1 MKGTPPELL
10 REFKLLFC
18 RKGEILEEM
27 ACESRGQRLQV
38 IQVEGGPVV
47 DEIRLIP
54 VSTYGSENA
63 VVFEVRVYG
72 E

>member
-1 MKGTPPELL
+1 
-10 REFKLLFC
+10 
-18 RKGEILEEM
+18 M

-38 IQVEGGPVV
+38 IQVEGEPVV